1 MAILLAG
8 LSALLYGAADFCGG
22 LASRRSAVFA
32 VLVFSQACG
41 LLLAVAA
48 TAILR
53 TPLPAW
59 TDLAWGAAA
68 GAAGALGIAALYTA
82 LATTVV
88 AVASPIAA
96 VVGAV
101 LPLLIGV
108 ATGDRPG
115 LLSWIG
121 VGLAFPAILLLT
133 AGPVEKEG
141 GSGVRRAILLGT
153 VAGVGFGVFFAAISR
168 TTQGSGLWP
177 LVAARAT
184 TVLFVALFALVTR
197 RPLRLGAGTVPLAVS
212 AGLMDMGAN
221 IAFLLASRTDMLTLV
236 AVISSLYPAPTVVL
250 AWIVMREKVTWPRAA
265 GLALSLAGV
274 ALIALR
280 G

>member
-1 MAILLAG
+1 
-8 LSALLYGAADFCGG
+8 
-22 LASRRSAVFA
+22 
-32 VLVFSQACG
+32 
-41 LLLAVAA
+41 
-48 TAILR
+48 
-53 TPLPAW
+53 
-59 TDLAWGAAA
+59 
-68 GAAGALGIAALYTA
+68 
-82 LATTVV
+82 VV

-133 AGPVEKEG
+133 AGPVETEG

-184 TVLFVALFALVTR
+184 TVLFVALFALATR

-221 IAFLLASRTDMLTLV
+221 IAFLLASRTGMLTLV